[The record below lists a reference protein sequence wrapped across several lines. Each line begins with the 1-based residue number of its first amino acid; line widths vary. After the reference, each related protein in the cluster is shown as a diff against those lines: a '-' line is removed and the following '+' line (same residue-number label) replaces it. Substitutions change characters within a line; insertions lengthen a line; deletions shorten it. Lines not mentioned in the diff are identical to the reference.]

1 MIHTGALDGDCPT
14 HLSFHMPH
22 DATDGPFD
30 RITRT
35 LTRGPPRRPVGRTHL
50 ALRLA
55 SFFLVVATLASPF
68 AVYAVPGV
76 VGGEASYVVEDDRM
90 APLMRAGDVVVVERV
105 PTTSLGVGDVVSF
118 DRPGRDRAL
127 VRRIAVVE
135 QDHIGTYYRTRADA
149 TGEVEALSTRPGAVV
164 GRLMTVDLP
173 FVGPRPLVVPFL
185 GTAVRFV
192 ETPGGAVFVVAVPV
206 SVLLVLE
213 ARTLVRSAKAWRT
226 ETDVDPLETEAA
238 GGPRTTSNPFDA
250 PTPGRPEAGDLTMT
264 PAVLGA
270 FAAYSAIVAFVTRAD
285 WALAVLAVTLGGLA
299 FAIGTRLGAP
309 SVDEPGAPDGC
320 VVVAEFPD
328 ELRSGPRAVVDD
340 RADLLA
346 LAVAA
351 RRSAVADTRGEGY
364 ICVDGGSVLYATG
377 GSRTDG
383 AERCGE
389 RVRSVDDGRSG
400 SG

>member
-192 ETPGGAVFVVAVPV
+192 ETPGGAVLVVAVPV

-250 PTPGRPEAGDLTMT
+250 PTPGRPE
-264 PAVLGA
+264 
-270 FAAYSAIVAFVTRAD
+270 
-285 WALAVLAVTLGGLA
+285 
-299 FAIGTRLGAP
+299 
-309 SVDEPGAPDGC
+309 
-320 VVVAEFPD
+320 EFPD

-351 RRSAVADTRGEGY
+351 RRSVVADTRGEGY
-364 ICVDGGSVLYATG
+364 FCVDGGSVLYATG